1 MANISHSSLL
11 QIKEEKARK
20 NLADALGYFR
30 LDWNNLASLI
40 SRYYPLEVL
49 KMAVWEERRVS
60 QVKKNDKAA
69 RAAMRFFP
77 HLLQSVV
84 QSKAFSN
91 ERGFSANRDIKQK
104 DWNRIKELGYDAAK
118 RLSWYL
124 ENFAVV
130 TVHEGKVSKEHY
142 EAFREKLLSQF
153 FFHELTSEEEEY
165 CALMFSSF
173 FYDDE
178 ESAKKYFHTDS
189 STLVEALRTLY
200 DIGISGIDYLSGE
213 SFEIQLEIKSR
224 ISEEREKGSTLT
236 DEELTKKISAEDK
249 IKYRI
254 ERFKRRRDGYDL
266 FSVEANT
273 LLSTEACLPLS
284 LNIASY
290 DSSDFTTDGFLTS
303 VYYPFLRFADR
314 FFTFTGKTLGE
325 TFPIALKKI
334 IHNGCESFKTTDK
347 IQAAT
352 DHLLDQFMSG
362 TDIPDVWQWKG
373 HKIDVLVMTQTYF
386 LNAYRHPNVFE
397 ERCRLRDEERATK
410 PRTGHLLLLVDPDSF
425 APVTKINDTTFSLSI
440 PYLAKLGRSEKYIEE
455 FYETL
460 FCEPYVN
467 QKSSESSSLEEAFD
481 DDVLPE
487 EEEERE
493 EELPTLADDEFSV
506 VDEGEYDSSDDDE
519 KARSL
524 EEKYDSL
531 SDEPPLDSEA
541 HTYSK
546 EELSQLQSKYEL
558 PEEYLNDDPLD
569 SFYLDE
575 DEESDSSEK
584 DDLPFDDEEDDDL
597 WDEDEYKKEEE
608 EEEAFCDE
616 DKDEESADLYEDE
629 SDLLKED
636 GAYEDPDQ
644 LLLFDSDVV
653 EASEEE
659 EADDEVDTPPIKERG
674 ESSEE
679 EDDEIPLETA
689 AETAEEEDLTPEES
703 EETAEAEEAE
713 EEIAEEELS
722 EDTTA
727 TKESKERLED
737 DEIPLKTAA
746 ETEDTTIENSA
757 EEVNEEIPSFS
768 LKSEGELEEEPKEKV
783 EEKESSYTQYPPLV
797 SSILSSLDKTEG
809 KAFFDF
815 VEGVESSVL
824 EEFSQAI
831 KDCIDKV
838 KIDGKDKLL
847 SIFDFNLSII
857 VASDKRVDS
866 LRLTELRNNVGAVT
880 YSRSA
885 SAWTSIVLFFTEGG
899 TLEESRSEILSE
911 KSFTQSNWK
920 IVRVLGEQL
929 IEKRKGINA

>member
-60 QVKKNDKAA
+60 QTKKNDRVA

-84 QSKAFSN
+84 QSKVFSN

-124 ENFAVV
+124 ENFAVL

-142 EAFREKLLSQF
+142 EVFREKLLSQF

-213 SFEIQLEIKSR
+213 SFEIQLEIKNR
-224 ISEEREKGSTLT
+224 ISEERAKGSTLS
-236 DEELTKKISAEDK
+236 DEELTKKISGEDK

-352 DHLLDQFMSG
+352 DHILDQFMSG

-397 ERCRLRDEERATK
+397 ERCRLRDEERYTK

-425 APVTKINDTTFSLSI
+425 APVTKINESTFSLSI
-440 PYLAKLGRSEKYIEE
+440 PYLARLGRSEKYIEE

-467 QKSSESSSLEEAFD
+467 PKSSEASALEDAFD

-493 EELPTLADDEFSV
+493 EELPSLPDDEFSV

-531 SDEPPLDSEA
+531 SDEPPVDSEA
-541 HTYSK
+541 HKYSK
-546 EELSQLQSKYEL
+546 EELSLLQSKYEL
-558 PEEYLNDDPLD
+558 PEEYLNDEPLD

-608 EEEAFCDE
+608 EEESFFDE

-659 EADDEVDTPPIKERG
+659 EADDEVDTPIKESK

-679 EDDEIPLETA
+679 EEDEIPLETA
-689 AETAEEEDLTPEES
+689 AEVAEEEELTSEES

-713 EEIAEEELS
+713 EEIADEEIS
-722 EDTTA
+722 EDST
-727 TKESKERLED
+727 S
-737 DEIPLKTAA
+737 
-746 ETEDTTIENSA
+746 ENKA
-757 EEVNEEIPSFS
+757 EEVKEESPSFS
-768 LKSEGELEEEPKEKV
+768 LKSEGELIEEPKVKV
-783 EEKESSYTQYPPLV
+783 EEKEASYTQYPPLV
-797 SSILSSLDKTEG
+797 SAILSSLDKTEG

-838 KIDGKDKLL
+838 NLDGKDKLL

-857 VASDKRVDS
+857 VASDRRVDS
-866 LRLTELRNNVGAVT
+866 LRLTELRNNVGAVM

-885 SAWTSIVLFFTEGG
+885 SEWTSIVLFFTEDG